1 MSLCFFLY
9 LFSAAVQL
17 GGRRR
22 NVWFFCLCYRS
33 CSRCPVVPQTA
44 LKSVFFIISDEKTTC
59 VFRTRLK
66 IDSSLF
72 GQTPNR
78 HKDAVGCRGRHFFL
92 RCIESHRVTDLI
104 TPPHICLW
112 RVHPAGSGVDGGTPW
127 VLTAQQWPPK
137 VSIPSKVK
145 LSSSCL
151 RLEVTR
157 SLLIWQPWLIHA
169 ELNRARVWF
178 FGRWDDFVARLPR
191 LTANRSVLMSTME
204 RFATQRH
211 RPVSLSF
218 SLSAFR
224 SAACD
229 RKVTDWTDH

>member
-1 MSLCFFLY
+1 MSLCFFLC

-22 NVWFFCLCYRS
+22 NVWFFCLCYSS

-44 LKSVFFIISDEKTTC
+44 LKSVFSLFQTRKQP
-59 VFRTRLK
+59 VFLEPGWRLTRLCSDRHL
-66 IDSSLF
+66 IDTKTQS
-72 GQTPNR
+72 
-78 HKDAVGCRGRHFFL
+78 AVRADIFF
-92 RCIESHRVTDLI
+92 VTDLV

-112 RVHPAGSGVDGGTPW
+112 RVHPAGSGVDGGTTW
-127 VLTAQQWPPK
+127 VLTARQWPPK

-151 RLEVTR
+151 RLEMTR

-229 RKVTDWTDH
+229 RKVTEWTDH